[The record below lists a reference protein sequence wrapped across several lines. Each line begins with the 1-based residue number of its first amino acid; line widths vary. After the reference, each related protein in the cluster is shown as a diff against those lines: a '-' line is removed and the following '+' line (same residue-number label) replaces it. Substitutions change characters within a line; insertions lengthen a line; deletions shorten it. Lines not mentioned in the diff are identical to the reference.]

1 MAIANSVRLSVKMR
15 RSRAMSS
22 RPHATSSS
30 IAAIAAI
37 GICAS
42 SGALTATS
50 ATSHSAENTLASGV
64 RAPASKLGT
73 ERLSEPHEI

>member
-1 MAIANSVRLSVKMR
+1 MA
-15 RSRAMSS
+15 
-22 RPHATSSS
+22 P
-30 IAAIAAI
+30 IAAI

-42 SGALTATS
+42 SGALSATS